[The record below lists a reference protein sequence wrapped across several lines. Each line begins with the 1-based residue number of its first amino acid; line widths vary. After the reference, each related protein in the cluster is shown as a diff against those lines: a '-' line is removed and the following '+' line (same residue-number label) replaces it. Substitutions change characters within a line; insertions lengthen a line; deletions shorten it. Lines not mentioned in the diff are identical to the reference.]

1 MKKIVNKKA
10 TFNYEIL
17 DTYTAGIEL
26 IGIEVKSIKTH
37 NVSFEGS
44 FVIIKNNEVF
54 LKNLHITPYQEK
66 NTPESY
72 DPDRLRKLL
81 LTKKEILEIQK
92 KLNSKGLTVVPLS
105 MYNKESKLKVDIAIV
120 RGKKQYDKR
129 NTIKDREGKID
140 IERTLKNQ
148 Y

>member
-1 MKKIVNKKA
+1 MKKIINKKA
-10 TFNYEIL
+10 GFNYEIL

-44 FVIIKNNEVF
+44 FVIIKDNEIF
-54 LKNLHITPYQEK
+54 LKKLHISPYQEN

-72 DPDRLRKLL
+72 DPLRLRKLL
-81 LTKKEILEIQK
+81 MTKREIDEIQK
-92 KLNSKGLTVVPLS
+92 KLNQRGLTVVPLS
-105 MYNKESKLKVDIAIV
+105 MYNKGRNIKLDIAIV
-120 RGKKQYDKR
+120 RGKKQHDKR
-129 NTIKDREGKID
+129 NTLKDRDAKRDID
-140 IERTLKNQ
+140 RTLKNQ

>member
-10 TFNYEIL
+10 GFNYEIL
-17 DTYTAGIEL
+17 DKYTAGIEL
-26 IGIEVKSIKTH
+26 LGIEVKSIKTH

-44 FVIIKNNEVF
+44 FVIIKNNELF
-54 LKNLHITPYQEK
+54 LKKLHISPYQEK
-66 NTPESY
+66 NTPDSY

-92 KLNSKGLTVVPLS
+92 KLNQKGLTVVPIS
-105 MYNKESKLKVDIAIV
+105 MYNKDSKIKVEIAIV
-120 RGKKQYDKR
+120 RGKKLHDKR
-129 NTIKDREGKID
+129 NDLKEKDSKRD
-140 IERTLKNQ
+140 IQRTLKNQ

>member
-26 IGIEVKSIKTH
+26 TGIEVKSIKTH
-37 NVSFEGS
+37 NVSFEGA
-44 FVIIKNNEVF
+44 FVILKNNELF
-54 LKNLHITPYQEK
+54 LKKLHISPYQEK
-66 NTPESY
+66 NTPQSY
-72 DPDRLRKLL
+72 DPVRLRKLL

-92 KLNSKGLTVVPLS
+92 KLNQRGLTLIPLS
-105 MYNKESKLKVDIAIV
+105 MYNKGTKLKVDIAIV
-120 RGKKQYDKR
+120 RGKKIHDKR
-129 NTIKDREGKID
+129 NSLKDRDNKRD
-140 IERTLKNQ
+140 VQRTLKNQ